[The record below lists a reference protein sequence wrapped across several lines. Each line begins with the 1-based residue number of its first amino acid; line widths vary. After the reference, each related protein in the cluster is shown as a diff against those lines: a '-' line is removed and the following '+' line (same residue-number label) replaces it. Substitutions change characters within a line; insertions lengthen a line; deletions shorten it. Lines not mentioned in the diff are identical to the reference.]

1 MLELDEKLLKAYIL
15 VLKNNPIYFKK
26 DGYKYFFFDKIG
38 DFLKS
43 LIAENKIAFIGES
56 TTVAPISDKEVILFN
71 GVKIVI
77 EEDYVELVGDEN
89 KDFSIMICKTI
100 SDAVNKNKYGVEIT
114 YGDINSERI
123 QDLILKPMRGFVNL
137 LK

>member
-1 MLELDEKLLKAYIL
+1 
-15 VLKNNPIYFKK
+15 
-26 DGYKYFFFDKIG
+26 
-38 DFLKS
+38 

-77 EEDYVELVGDEN
+77 EEDYVELIGDEN
-89 KDFSIMICKTI
+89 KDFAIMICKTI
-100 SDAVNKNKYGVEIT
+100 SNAVNKNKFGEQIT